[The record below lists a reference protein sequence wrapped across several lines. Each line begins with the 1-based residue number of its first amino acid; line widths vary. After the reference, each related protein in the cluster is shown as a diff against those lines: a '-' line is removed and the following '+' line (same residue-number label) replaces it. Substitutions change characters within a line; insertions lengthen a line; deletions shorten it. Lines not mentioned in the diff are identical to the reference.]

1 MDQNVTNNRP
11 KAVTARF
18 QLAAARLADAWA
30 ANGSL
35 TVTADDMALA
45 TDYLRQVGWQVR
57 HVEGLIVRLTDR
69 DGRTED
75 VSREQAVLRALRE
88 LASTP

>member
-30 ANGSL
+30 ASGSL

>member
-1 MDQNVTNNRP
+1 MDQNLTKNPP

-30 ANGSL
+30 ASGQM

-45 TDYLRQVGWQVR
+45 ADYLKHVGWQVLL
-57 HVEGLIVRLTDR
+57 VEGLIVRLTDR
-69 DGRTED
+69 DGHTEE
-75 VSREQAVLRALRE
+75 VTREQAVLRALRE
-88 LASTP
+88 LASAR